1 MNTKSS
7 SDIWPAIGVAALV
20 SAVRWGLE
28 CGFVVPLVPD
38 PQSSIWIMFS
48 TITSAFI
55 FATVYAAALVALR
68 ALKSKQLMLRVVA
81 CLPLLGLLAW
91 YSTGFVHLVKMR
103 AALLDSENPKSS
115 AERLRELARYRG
127 GPGYEID
134 NRVASNPST
143 PPDVLRSLHGR
154 PDQVGTEMC
163 LAENPNTPDDVL
175 RALAAR
181 HDDWAQNI
189 KRSLKRNPRYQRV
202 FGAEA
207 LEDHRPAEPSD
218 AADSR

>member
-1 MNTKSS
+1 MNTKSF

-20 SAVRWGLE
+20 SAARWVLE

-38 PQSSIWIMFS
+38 PQSPIWIMFS

-68 ALKSKQLMLRVVA
+68 ALKSNQLMLRVVA

-91 YSTGFVHLVKMR
+91 YSTGFVYLAKMR
-103 AALLDSENPKSS
+103 AALMDSENPKAS
-115 AERLRELARYRG
+115 AERLRELARFRG

-175 RALAAR
+175 RSLAAR
-181 HDDWAQNI
+181 HDDWAQDI
-189 KRSLKRNPRYQRV
+189 KRSLKRNPRYQQV
-202 FGAEA
+202 FNAEA
-207 LEDHRPAEPSD
+207 PEDRGPAEPSD